1 MSNSAKRKTRHEF
14 REMGKMEWDPVSLY
28 KASEFPSL
36 YLSGDHNRAATF
48 SPGTRILLA
57 RDFAM
62 DASTFISL
70 SVRSPTFY
78 HRPPPLRGGRGL
90 LCCGFN
96 PRRRQTSL
104 FANPSSPHLF
114 LRTHVRCF
122 SRSPEKYVNADSVGV
137 EPPHTG
143 TLIGSRGEVSSLLT
157 PEEELTVSKT
167 VRYRNRFLNFLR
179 LGSVVDNM
187 ADSFFKSE
195 IRRRLFATALL
206 IVISRVGYFIPLPGF
221 DRRLMPQ
228 DNLSF
233 ASGSTDELGDF
244 SAELKLSLFQ
254 LGISPQI
261 AASILMQTESR
272 SPVKRSEIAI
282 NQLLTRGG
290 LANREQR
297 KGGRQQCQTPY
308 LPALANTTYRG
319 QCYCT
324 KIYYRLVQ
332 ESALETKRQ
341 PRDETFNRTYNR
353 LPDRLRAFIATLN
366 AQLPETHE
374 EFGGERR
381 EKKPHGASGRLHESL
396 ERSHARPC
404 WGDRAVSWTVPTNL
418 AECPPGTILTGTES
432 TRCGRKIWINVIF
445 ALF

>member
-1 MSNSAKRKTRHEF
+1 
-14 REMGKMEWDPVSLY
+14 
-28 KASEFPSL
+28 
-36 YLSGDHNRAATF
+36 
-48 SPGTRILLA
+48 
-57 RDFAM
+57 M

-78 HRPPPLRGGRGL
+78 HRPPPLRGGHGL
-90 LCCGFN
+90 LCRGFH

-122 SRSPEKYVNADSVGV
+122 SRSPEKYINADSVGV

-233 ASGSTDELGDF
+233 ASASTGELGDF

-261 AASILMQTESR
+261 AASILMQ
-272 SPVKRSEIAI
+272 VLCHI
-282 NQLLTRGG
+282 
-290 LANREQR
+290 
-297 KGGRQQCQTPY
+297 
-308 LPALANTTYRG
+308 LPS
-319 QCYCT
+319 
-324 KIYYRLVQ
+324 LV
-332 ESALETKRQ
+332 
-341 PRDETFNRTYNR
+341 
-353 LPDRLRAFIATLN
+353 RLRKEGLDGHEKIKGYIWWASLGFAMLEAVIVSCYSLQYSIYSASQRFKHVLITSFLLVVGAMTMTWISDTISDSGFGHDSSFIICV
-366 AQLPETHE
+366 
-374 EFGGERR
+374 G
-381 EKKPHGASGRLHESL
+381 
-396 ERSHARPC
+396 
-404 WGDRAVSWTVPTNL
+404 
-418 AECPPGTILTGTES
+418 ILTGYRETLFKLLSQFSGNIISFWPYLAAMFAIFTVVTMWAVLVIEG
-432 TRCGRKIWINVIF
+432 CRKIKLQYYGF
-445 ALF
+445 KLASATR

>member
-1 MSNSAKRKTRHEF
+1 M
-14 REMGKMEWDPVSLY
+14 
-28 KASEFPSL
+28 
-36 YLSGDHNRAATF
+36 
-48 SPGTRILLA
+48 
-57 RDFAM
+57 
-62 DASTFISL
+62 
-70 SVRSPTFY
+70 
-78 HRPPPLRGGRGL
+78 
-90 LCCGFN
+90 
-96 PRRRQTSL
+96 

-179 LGSVVDNM
+179 FGSVADNM

-228 DNLSF
+228 DNLRF
-233 ASGSTDELGDF
+233 ASGSTDELGDI
-244 SAELKLSLFQ
+244 SDELKLSLFQ
-254 LGISPQI
+254 LGISTQI
-261 AASILMQTESR
+261 TASILMQTESR

-297 KGGRQQCQTPY
+297 KGGRQQWQEPY

-324 KIYYRLVQ
+324 EIYYRLVQ

-353 LPDRLRAFIATLN
+353 LPDRLRTFIATLN
-366 AQLPETHE
+366 AQLPEAHE
-374 EFGGERR
+374 EFGGSRR
-381 EKKPHGASGRLHESL
+381 GLSVESSKEHL
-396 ERSHARPC
+396 GDFMNPWSVAMRVLAGGIVRSRGQCPLILLS
-404 WGDRAVSWTVPTNL
+404 VLLVP
-418 AECPPGTILTGTES
+418 
-432 TRCGRKIWINVIF
+432 F
-445 ALF
+445 

>member
-1 MSNSAKRKTRHEF
+1 MARKKKIIDVIIIMSGKGSMILFIIATSTAQEKDIPSVQMQQEKSIILGADTQGMALQNLPLLAAATPVAWNKNDEASLAITGIALEF
-14 REMGKMEWDPVSLY
+14 RRMRVPKNICIGLISSRLQPPILQVIALL
-28 KASEFPSL
+28 FTG
-36 YLSGDHNRAATF
+36 LSADFTDHNRAATF
-48 SPGTRILLA
+48 PPGSRILLA

-78 HRPPPLRGGRGL
+78 HRPPPLRGGHGL
-90 LCCGFN
+90 LCRGFH

-122 SRSPEKYVNADSVGV
+122 SRSPEKYINADSVGV

-143 TLIGSRGEVSSLLT
+143 TLTGSRGEVISLLT

-206 IVISRVGYFIPLPGF
+206 IVISRVGNFIPLPGF

-228 DNLSF
+228 DNLCF

-261 AASILMQTESR
+261 AASIVMQVPVFLLFISISNSRLTEMQFNMADISTNL
-272 SPVKRSEIAI
+272 IA
-282 NQLLTRGG
+282 G
-290 LANREQR
+290 L
-297 KGGRQQCQTPY
+297 
-308 LPALANTTYRG
+308 
-319 QCYCT
+319 
-324 KIYYRLVQ
+324 
-332 ESALETKRQ
+332 
-341 PRDETFNRTYNR
+341 NRT
-353 LPDRLRAFIATLN
+353 TLTN
-366 AQLPETHE
+366 LMAKGTGVASESSVGLTAVPILHPLAETAHE
-374 EFGGERR
+374 E
-381 EKKPHGASGRLHESL
+381 K
-396 ERSHARPC
+396 
-404 WGDRAVSWTVPTNL
+404 
-418 AECPPGTILTGTES
+418 
-432 TRCGRKIWINVIF
+432 
-445 ALF
+445 